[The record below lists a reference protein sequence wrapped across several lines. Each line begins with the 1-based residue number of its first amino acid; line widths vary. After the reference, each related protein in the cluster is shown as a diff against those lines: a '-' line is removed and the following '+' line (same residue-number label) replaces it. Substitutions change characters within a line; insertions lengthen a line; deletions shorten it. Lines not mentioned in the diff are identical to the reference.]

1 MNFVGQWPFAT
12 RVKHDF
18 PQCGM
23 CTWAY
28 RALDGR
34 FHLKF
39 LNAWCPDH
47 VKHGTV
53 LYDGN

>member
-12 RVKHDF
+12 QVKNDY
-18 PQCGM
+18 PECGM

-28 RALDGR
+28 RALDGM

-53 LYDGN
+53 LYDKS